1 MFNFIKQ
8 KNQNYDAMI
17 NEGRKFL
24 KIGAHQITK
33 IDFNRL
39 EEERKNSV
47 PKERSSKILFRKRA
61 TQDKMNR
68 QRHDVFFS

>member
-33 IDFNRL
+33 IDFNKV
-39 EEERKNSV
+39 EEDKKNSV
-47 PKERSSKILFRKRA
+47 PKERNSKILFRKRA
-61 TQDKMNR
+61 PHEKMNR
-68 QRHDVFFS
+68 QKHDVFFS